1 MNGGINKRTVYA
13 NLYFRSK
20 IEICLSNASH
30 RIFHVI
36 SHIVCI
42 FYISV
47 SLDFL
52 QKHKSLDREYR
63 DIKLNSNICGPD

>member
-1 MNGGINKRTVYA
+1 MNGGINKRTVYI

-36 SHIVCI
+36 FHIVCI

-52 QKHKSLDREYR
+52 
-63 DIKLNSNICGPD
+63 